1 MKWDSA
7 IPKVKLLGRE
17 SYGYEIN
24 LIFSMISK
32 TLRKTFVRI
41 MTSYSEKVKL
51 NKNDI
56 FRHIRRQGVFL
67 AAIKLYFCITF
78 PELFYF

>member
-1 MKWDSA
+1 
-7 IPKVKLLGRE
+7 
-17 SYGYEIN
+17 
-24 LIFSMISK
+24 MISK
-32 TLRKTFVRI
+32 TLRKTFVTI